1 MLTPYKLLLYL
12 FRDNRYACYV
22 PKPLIVEFFVNW
34 QEIGR
39 PFMSPIGDKKSSP
52 KDKKMRYSFEAH
64 LMNFGP
70 VDAFWWLPSAL
81 TNLVTKTSAL
91 G

>member
-1 MLTPYKLLLYL
+1 MNNFNSK
-12 FRDNRYACYV
+12 
-22 PKPLIVEFFVNW
+22 KKFF
-34 QEIGR
+34 
-39 PFMSPIGDKKSSP
+39 KSSP

-81 TNLVTKTSAL
+81 IDLVTKTSAL

>member
-22 PKPLIVEFFVNW
+22 PKPLIVEFFANW

-39 PFMSPIGDKKSSP
+39 RFIGPIGHKKSTPSP
-52 KDKKMRYSFEAH
+52 TPNSVI
-64 LMNFGP
+64 
-70 VDAFWWLPSAL
+70 VDEKLC
-81 TNLVTKTSAL
+81 
-91 G
+91 